1 MKKVAVVKKPAKNLS
16 AGSKSKMAFMAMLA
30 KNKKKK

>member
-1 MKKVAVVKKPAKNLS
+1 MKKVVVVKKPAKNLS
-16 AGSKSKMAFMAMLA
+16 AGGKSRAAFMAMIA